1 MRSPQFHA
9 LLAVC
14 LCLSSSGGTAGA
26 WEFDL
31 AGSMEWKYEW
41 YSQTGREGFFGRYDV
56 DNGTTTI
63 SNLNF
68 WNGGQFDTNIVT
80 GTSAGWSY
88 FNVKLEPQIK
98 VSEAIRLRAKLRLGT
113 YDNPF
118 FQDYHTQDAPGTELA
133 FSEGQWTMFWFT
145 ANTPWGTFGVG
156 KRPWLFGN
164 ALQYDGSDS
173 TSTES
178 VVLAV
183 PYGPLDIGI
192 GFYPYRFAGASNIAI
207 YSVSDPYDLPQYSTV
222 GGTSVRGQYFSHAD
236 KSGGFSKDFLAFV
249 TYWSGAFHVGALG
262 VYGKYHIGPEALLV
276 DSADPLTSRLVPQDS
291 ELFHGSA
298 FVKYFNGRFFFNTEA
313 AWLYWTDRWD
323 SAASPIGLPTRRY
336 IEQWRYMVELGA
348 MAGPLKVTLFH
359 AWTPGPDRRNGVF
372 IDRQP
377 AAFVRH
383 PTYDTHLGNH
393 TLFRPYSYLFA
404 YDYGSGLEAYNL
416 TGNGY
421 VRDAS
426 VLAVRLD
433 YAIAAN
439 MNVHGGFF
447 WAQRTSHGYSWACI
461 GPNET
466 AFNGIAADG
475 NVDFN
480 LNRYP
485 ASPNIPDTDLGYEI
499 LLGLHWKL
507 LEGLVAHVEFG
518 MWQPGMWFSYACID
532 RSVAGWNNGSAAN
545 LFGTRPDRKIDAII
559 GGEFA
564 LTVQF

>member
-1 MRSPQFHA
+1 MRNLQFVA
-9 LLAVC
+9 LVAVC
-14 LCLSSSGGTAGA
+14 LCLSLGAREARA

-41 YSQTGREGFFGRYDV
+41 YTQTGREGFFGRYDT
-56 DNGTTTI
+56 DNGTTTVG
-63 SNLNF
+63 NLNF

-80 GTSAGWSY
+80 GASSGWSY
-88 FNVKLEPQIK
+88 FNVKLLPQIK
-98 VSEAIRLRAKLRLGT
+98 VNEAIKLRAKFRLGT
-113 YDNPF
+113 YLNPF

-133 FSEGQWTMFWFT
+133 FSEGQWSMFWFT
-145 ANTPWGTFGVG
+145 ANTPWGTFAIG

-164 ALQYDGSDS
+164 ALQYDGSDA

-178 VVLAV
+178 VVLAA

-207 YSVSDPYDLPQYSTV
+207 YSITDPYDLPLYFTA
-222 GGTSVRGQYFSHAD
+222 GGVPVRGQYFSHAD
-236 KSGGFSKDFLAFV
+236 KSGGFSNDFLAFV
-249 TYWSGAFHVGALG
+249 TYWSGPINAGVLG
-262 VYGKYHIGPEALLV
+262 VYGKYHIGPEALVV
-276 DSADPLTSRLVPQDS
+276 DSAVPLASRLVPQDS

-298 FVKYFNGRFFFNTEA
+298 FVKYFSGRFFFNTEA
-313 AWLYWTDRWD
+313 AWLYWTDRWE
-323 SAASPIGLPTRRY
+323 SAGGPIGAPNRRY

-359 AWTPGPDRRNGVF
+359 AWSPGPDRRNGVL

-377 AAFVRH
+377 GAFVRH

-393 TLFRPYSYLFA
+393 TLFRPYGYLFA
-404 YDYGSGLEAYNL
+404 YDYGSGLNAYNL

-426 VLAVRLD
+426 VLAARLD
-433 YAIAAN
+433 YAVAAN
-439 MNVHGGFF
+439 MNVHAGFL
-447 WAQRTSHGYSWACI
+447 WARRTSYGYSWACI

-466 AFNGIAADG
+466 AFNGFPADG

-485 ASPNIPDTDLGYEI
+485 ASPNIPDTALGYEI

-507 LEGLVAHVEFG
+507 LETWVAHVEFAF
-518 MWQPGMWFSYACID
+518 WQPGKWFNYACID
-532 RSVAGWNNGSAAN
+532 RSVPGWNIGSSAN
-545 LFGTRPDRKIDAII
+545 SFGTRPDRKIDPVI

-564 LTVQF
+564 LTVEF